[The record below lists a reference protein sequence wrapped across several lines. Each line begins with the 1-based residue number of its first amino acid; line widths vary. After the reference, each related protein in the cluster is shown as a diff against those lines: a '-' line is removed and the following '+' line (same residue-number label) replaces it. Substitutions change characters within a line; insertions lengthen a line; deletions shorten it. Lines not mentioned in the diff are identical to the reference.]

1 MNGADLLA
9 QTLASLR
16 VEWISTLCGH
26 GLNEVY
32 AACGRAGIRLIDT
45 RNEQTAAYMAES
57 WGRMSGEVGVCAVS
71 SGVAHANAL
80 TGVVNA
86 HFDGAPMLLLTG
98 AGPLGTAGMGHFQDF
113 EQVALAAPV
122 CKYARVLDIP
132 DRIPEQVR
140 EAFESARSGRPGPV
154 HLTFPMDVQE
164 AEAEAV
170 PPAPPRR
177 LEYWPQA
184 GEASV
189 ARAVKMLAAAERPL
203 LVAGSGAWYSGAGD
217 ILADFCTTFA
227 IPFVVPIWDRGC
239 VVGRRAEFLGVIGAA
254 SGGPDL
260 LGEADLLLLV
270 GATADYRVGFL
281 RPPAVSGEAAV
292 IRIDIDPG
300 RLHHLPSNGLAIL
313 ADPAAALEQLDSA
326 CTEQQ
331 IRGFESWLA
340 ETRSRVDAHCREIT
354 GAADRSGRLNGLDVV
369 EALAAAAGEEAVL
382 IVDGGNIG
390 AVVSPDRRAGAL
402 LRADGDLRRQRRRR
416 LRHRGG
422 HGGARRV
429 PAASGGAAVR
439 GRRSHLQPDRPRVRR
454 PPEAPFLMVVADDES
469 WGITEAG
476 HLQAYG
482 KAMSSHL
489 GPVDFAAAAR
499 AFGALGTRVEDR
511 GELQKALAAGLAGRG
526 PGARPRS
533 GRRRHPRRLREERSL
548 VKITRIETAVVDAGW
563 RPWLFVRVETDTGV
577 TGYGECSDG
586 KNPLGVAG
594 AIDDLKPLLLGADP
608 APTKRVSR
616 T

>member
-9 QTLASLR
+9 QTLSALR

-98 AGPLGTAGMGHFQDF
+98 AGPLATAGMGHFQDF

-164 AEAEAV
+164 AEAV
-170 PPAPPRR
+170 PPAQPRR
-177 LEYWPQA
+177 LEYRPQA
-184 GEASV
+184 GEAGV
-189 ARAVKMLAAAERPL
+189 VRAVKMLAAAERPL

-217 ILADFCTTFA
+217 VLADFCTTFA

-313 ADPAAALEQLDSA
+313 ADPAAALQQLDSA
-326 CTEQQ
+326 CTERQ

-340 ETRSRVDAHCREIT
+340 ETRSRVDAHCREII
-354 GAADRSGRLNGLDVV
+354 GAVDRSGRLHALDVV

-382 IVDGGNIG
+382 VVDGGNIG
-390 AVVSPDRRAGAL
+390 QWFHQTAGRERYSGLTVTCGASGVVGYGIGAAMAARAGFPQRPVAL
-402 LRADGDLRRQRRRR
+402 LSGD
-416 LRHRGG
+416 
-422 HGGARRV
+422 
-429 PAASGGAAVR
+429 GAATFNLTDLECAVR
-439 GRRSHLQPDRPRVRR
+439 QKL
-454 PPEAPFLMVVADDES
+454 PFLMVVADDES

-511 GELQKALAAGLAGRG
+511 SELQKALAAGLAAEV
-526 PGARPRS
+526 PA
-533 GRRRHPRRLREERSL
+533 L
-548 VKITRIETAVVDAGW
+548 VHV
-563 RPWLFVRVETDTGV
+563 P
-577 TGYGECSDG
+577 
-586 KNPLGVAG
+586 VAG
-594 AIDDLKPLLLGADP
+594 GIPGG
-608 APTKRVSR
+608 
-616 T
+616 

>member
-32 AACGRAGIRLIDT
+32 ASCGRAGIRLIDT

-57 WGRMSGEVGVCAVS
+57 WGRMSREVGVCAVS

-98 AGPLGTAGMGHFQDF
+98 AGPLGSAGMGHFQDF

-132 DRIPEQVR
+132 ERIPELVR
-140 EAFESARSGRPGPV
+140 EAFEIARSGRPGPV

-164 AEAEAV
+164 AEVE
-170 PPAPPRR
+170 PGQPAQPSR
-177 LEYWPQA
+177 LEVRVRARACEA
-184 GEASV
+184 GV

-203 LVAGSGAWYSGAGD
+203 LVAGSGAWYSGAGEV
-217 ILADFCTTFA
+217 LADFCTTFG

-239 VVGRRAEFLGVIGAA
+239 VSSRRTEFLGVVGAA

-270 GATADYRVGFL
+270 GAAADYRVGFL
-281 RPPAVSGEAAV
+281 QPPAISRDTTV

-300 RLHHLPSNGLAIL
+300 RLHHLQSNGLTIL
-313 ADPAAALEQLDSA
+313 ADPAATLEQLDQV
-326 CTEQQ
+326 CTERQ
-331 IRGFESWLA
+331 IRRFEGWLA
-340 ETRSRVDAHCREIT
+340 ETRSRVDAHRSEIT
-354 GAADRSGRLNGLDVV
+354 RTVDRSGRLHSLDVV

-382 IVDGGNIG
+382 VVDGGNIG
-390 AVVSPDRRAGAL
+390 QWFHQSAGRECYSGLTVTCGASGVVGYGIGAAMAARAGFPQRPVAL
-402 LRADGDLRRQRRRR
+402 LSGD
-416 LRHRGG
+416 
-422 HGGARRV
+422 
-429 PAASGGAAVR
+429 GAATFNLTDLECAAR
-439 GRRSHLQPDRPRVRR
+439 QKL
-454 PPEAPFLMVVADDES
+454 PFLMVVADDES

-482 KAMSSHL
+482 EAMSSHL

-511 GELQKALAAGLAGRG
+511 DELPKALADGLAAEV
-526 PGARPRS
+526 PA
-533 GRRRHPRRLREERSL
+533 L
-548 VKITRIETAVVDAGW
+548 VHV
-563 RPWLFVRVETDTGV
+563 P
-577 TGYGECSDG
+577 
-586 KNPLGVAG
+586 VAG
-594 AIDDLKPLLLGADP
+594 GIPGG
-608 APTKRVSR
+608 
-616 T
+616 

>member
-9 QTLASLR
+9 QTLSALR

-86 HFDGAPMLLLTG
+86 HLDGAPMLLLTG

-132 DRIPEQVR
+132 GRISEQVR
-140 EAFESARSGRPGPV
+140 EAFEIARSGRPGPV

-164 AEAEAV
+164 AEVEAG
-170 PPAPPRR
+170 PPAPPSR
-177 LEYWPQA
+177 LEYRPQA

-203 LVAGSGAWYSGAGD
+203 LVAGSGAWYSGAGEV
-217 ILADFCTTFA
+217 LADFCTTFA

-239 VVGRRAEFLGVIGAA
+239 VVGRRAEFLGVVGAA

-270 GATADYRVGFL
+270 GAAADYRVGFL
-281 RPPAVSGEAAV
+281 QPPEISGDAAV

-300 RLHHLPSNGLAIL
+300 RLHHLPSSGLAIL

-331 IRGFESWLA
+331 IRGFGSWLA

-354 GAADRSGRLNGLDVV
+354 GAVDRSGRLHSLDVV

-390 AVVSPDRRAGAL
+390 QWFHQTAGRERYSGLTVTCGASGVVGYGIGAAMAARAGFPQRPVAL
-402 LRADGDLRRQRRRR
+402 LSGD
-416 LRHRGG
+416 
-422 HGGARRV
+422 
-429 PAASGGAAVR
+429 GAATFNLTDLECAVR
-439 GRRSHLQPDRPRVRR
+439 QKL
-454 PPEAPFLMVVADDES
+454 PFLMVVADDES
-469 WGITEAG
+469 WGITETG

-499 AFGALGTRVEDR
+499 AFGALGIRVEDR
-511 GELQKALAAGLAGRG
+511 DELQKALAGALAAEVPALVHVPIAGGF
-526 PGARPRS
+526 PG
-533 GRRRHPRRLREERSL
+533 G
-548 VKITRIETAVVDAGW
+548 
-563 RPWLFVRVETDTGV
+563 
-577 TGYGECSDG
+577 
-586 KNPLGVAG
+586 
-594 AIDDLKPLLLGADP
+594 
-608 APTKRVSR
+608 
-616 T
+616 

>member
-1 MNGADLLA
+1 MRLTLDCRSSKVLSHARLLQNRQFPPAPYPSAVTVNGADLLA

-57 WGRMSGEVGVCAVS
+57 WGRMSGEAGVCAVS

-98 AGPLGTAGMGHFQDF
+98 SGPLATAGMGHFQDF

-132 DRIPEQVR
+132 ERIPGQVR

-164 AEAEAV
+164 AGVEAEV
-170 PPAPPRR
+170 PAPPGRR
-177 LEYWPQA
+177 EDRARADEA
-184 GEASV
+184 GV
-189 ARAVKMLAAAERPL
+189 ARAAKMLAAAERPI
-203 LVAGSGAWYSGAGD
+203 LVAGSGAWYSGAGEV
-217 ILADFCTTFA
+217 LSDFCTAFA
-227 IPFVVPIWDRGC
+227 VPFVVPIWDRGC
-239 VVGRRAEFLGVIGAA
+239 VSSRRAEFLGVVGAA
-254 SGGPDL
+254 SGGPDIL
-260 LGEADLLLLV
+260 ADADLLLLV
-270 GATADYRVGFL
+270 GAAPDYRVGFL
-281 RPPAVSGEAAV
+281 RPPEISRDAAV

-313 ADPAAALEQLDSA
+313 ADPAAALEQLDQA
-326 CTEQQ
+326 CAERQ

-340 ETRSRVDAHCREIT
+340 ETRSRVDGHRREIT
-354 GAADRSGRLNGLDVV
+354 GAVDRSGGLHSLDVV

-382 IVDGGNIG
+382 VVDGGNIG
-390 AVVSPDRRAGAL
+390 QWFHQTAGRERYSGLTVTCGASGVVGYGIGAAMAARAGFPQRPVAL
-402 LRADGDLRRQRRRR
+402 LSGD
-416 LRHRGG
+416 
-422 HGGARRV
+422 
-429 PAASGGAAVR
+429 GAATFNLPDLECAVR
-439 GRRSHLQPDRPRVRR
+439 QKL
-454 PPEAPFLMVVADDES
+454 PFLMVVADDES
-469 WGITEAG
+469 WGITETG
-476 HLQAYG
+476 HLKAYG
-482 KAMSSHL
+482 EAMSSRL

-511 GELQKALAAGLAGRG
+511 GELPKALAAGL
-526 PGARPRS
+526 GAEVPA
-533 GRRRHPRRLREERSL
+533 L
-548 VKITRIETAVVDAGW
+548 VHV
-563 RPWLFVRVETDTGV
+563 P
-577 TGYGECSDG
+577 
-586 KNPLGVAG
+586 VAG
-594 AIDDLKPLLLGADP
+594 GIPGG
-608 APTKRVSR
+608 
-616 T
+616 

>member
-86 HFDGAPMLLLTG
+86 HLDGAPMLLLTG

-132 DRIPEQVR
+132 GRISEQVR
-140 EAFESARSGRPGPV
+140 EAFEIARSGRPGPV

-164 AEAEAV
+164 AEVEAG

-177 LEYWPQA
+177 LEYRPRA
-184 GEASV
+184 GEAGV

-203 LVAGSGAWYSGAGD
+203 LVAGSGAWYSGAGEV
-217 ILADFCTTFA
+217 LADFCTTFA

-239 VVGRRAEFLGVIGAA
+239 VVGRRAEFLGVVGAA

-270 GATADYRVGFL
+270 GAAADYRVGFL
-281 RPPAVSGEAAV
+281 QPPGISGEAAV

-300 RLHHLPSNGLAIL
+300 RLHHLPSSGLAIL

-326 CTEQQ
+326 CTKRQ

-340 ETRSRVDAHCREIT
+340 ETRSRVDAYRSEIT
-354 GAADRSGRLNGLDVV
+354 GVVDRAGRLHALDVV

-390 AVVSPDRRAGAL
+390 QWFHQTAGRERYPGLTVTCGASGVVGYGIGAAMAARAGFPQRPVAL
-402 LRADGDLRRQRRRR
+402 LSGD
-416 LRHRGG
+416 
-422 HGGARRV
+422 
-429 PAASGGAAVR
+429 GAATFNLTDLECAVR
-439 GRRSHLQPDRPRVRR
+439 QKL
-454 PPEAPFLMVVADDES
+454 PFLMVVADDES
-469 WGITEAG
+469 WGITETG

-499 AFGALGTRVEDR
+499 AFGALGIRVEDR
-511 GELQKALAAGLAGRG
+511 DELQKALAGALAAEVPALVHVPIAGGF
-526 PGARPRS
+526 PG
-533 GRRRHPRRLREERSL
+533 G
-548 VKITRIETAVVDAGW
+548 
-563 RPWLFVRVETDTGV
+563 
-577 TGYGECSDG
+577 
-586 KNPLGVAG
+586 
-594 AIDDLKPLLLGADP
+594 
-608 APTKRVSR
+608 
-616 T
+616 

>member
-132 DRIPEQVR
+132 GRISEQVR
-140 EAFESARSGRPGPV
+140 EAFEIARSGRPGPV

-164 AEAEAV
+164 AEVEAV
-170 PPAPPRR
+170 PPAPPSR
-177 LEYWPQA
+177 LEYRPQA

-203 LVAGSGAWYSGAGD
+203 LVAGSGAWYSGAGEV
-217 ILADFCTTFA
+217 LADFCTTFA

-260 LGEADLLLLV
+260 LGEADLVLLV
-270 GATADYRVGFL
+270 GAAADYRVGFL
-281 RPPAVSGEAAV
+281 QPPGISGDATV

-313 ADPAAALEQLDSA
+313 ADPAAALQQLDSA

-340 ETRSRVDAHCREIT
+340 ETRTRVDAHRREIT
-354 GAADRSGRLNGLDVV
+354 GAVDRSGRLHSLDVV

-382 IVDGGNIG
+382 VVDGGNIG
-390 AVVSPDRRAGAL
+390 QWFHQTVGRERYPGLTVTCGASGVVGYGIGAAMAARAGFPQRPVAL
-402 LRADGDLRRQRRRR
+402 LSGD
-416 LRHRGG
+416 
-422 HGGARRV
+422 
-429 PAASGGAAVR
+429 GAATFNLTDLECAVR
-439 GRRSHLQPDRPRVRR
+439 QKL
-454 PPEAPFLMVVADDES
+454 PFLMVVADDES

-482 KAMSSHL
+482 EAMSSHL

-499 AFGALGTRVEDR
+499 AFGALGIRVEDR
-511 GELQKALAAGLAGRG
+511 DELQKAL
-526 PGARPRS
+526 PGALAAEVPA
-533 GRRRHPRRLREERSL
+533 L
-548 VKITRIETAVVDAGW
+548 VHV
-563 RPWLFVRVETDTGV
+563 P
-577 TGYGECSDG
+577 
-586 KNPLGVAG
+586 VAG
-594 AIDDLKPLLLGADP
+594 GIPGG
-608 APTKRVSR
+608 
-616 T
+616 